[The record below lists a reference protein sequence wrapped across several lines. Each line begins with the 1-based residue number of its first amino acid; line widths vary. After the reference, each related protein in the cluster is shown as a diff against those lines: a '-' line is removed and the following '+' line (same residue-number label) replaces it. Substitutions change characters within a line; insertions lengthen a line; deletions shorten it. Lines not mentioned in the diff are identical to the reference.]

1 MRCAPGAVASALFL
15 LFAFALP
22 CSATDWKAFEDPKAV
37 LLTDS
42 FAKSIGDLPA
52 AEKAAAVKRLHESL
66 KSEEVEIR
74 RRAALTLGKLGDKS
88 GVPAMVEALA
98 TATGHDR
105 DNVVVALR
113 ILKDGRAI
121 PALTKALKDP
131 SPYVRS
137 IAVAALGELKATKAF
152 GEIVALTKDKGDK
165 AAEKKDGAL
174 NCFPISPASS
184 ACYALGALGD
194 PRAVPV
200 LIELL
205 TDKDLQQ
212 SALQALEALTKQK
225 LGNDPEKWKT
235 WWKTHG
241 G

>member
-1 MRCAPGAVASALFL
+1 M
-15 LFAFALP
+15 
-22 CSATDWKAFEDPKAV
+22 
-37 LLTDS
+37 
-42 FAKSIGDLPA
+42 I
-52 AEKAAAVKRLHESL
+52 
-66 KSEEVEIR
+66 
-74 RRAALTLGKLGDKS
+74 
-88 GVPAMVEALA
+88 EALA
-98 TATGHDR
+98 TATGRDR

-113 ILKDGRAI
+113 VLKDGRAI

-131 SPYVRS
+131 SPYVRT

-152 GEIVALTKDKGDK
+152 AEIVALTKDKGDK
-165 AAEKKDGAL
+165 AAGKKDGAL
-174 NCFPISPASS
+174 NCFPISPADL
-184 ACYALGALGD
+184 ACYALGAMGD

>member
-1 MRCAPGAVASALFL
+1 MIASSGTIEHSLVLKSFTSPGTL
-15 LFAFALP
+15 
-22 CSATDWKAFEDPKAV
+22 DWKAFEDPKAFF
-37 LLTDS
+37 LTDH
-42 FAKSIGDLPA
+42 FAKAIDALPA
-52 AEKAAAVKRLHESL
+52 PEKMAALKRLHDAL
-66 KSEEVEIR
+66 KAKDVEIQ
-74 RRAALTLGKLGDKS
+74 RRAALTLGHLGDKS
-88 GVPAMVEALA
+88 GVPAMIEALD
-98 TATGHDR
+98 TATGQNR

-113 ILKDGRAI
+113 ILKDERAI
-121 PALTKALKDP
+121 PALIKALKDP
-131 SPYVRS
+131 SPYIRS
-137 IAVAALGELKATKAF
+137 IAVATLGELKATKAF

-165 AAEKKDGAL
+165 AVGKKDGVL
-174 NCFPISPASS
+174 NCFPISPANS

-225 LGNDPEKWKT
+225 LGNDPEKWKA
-235 WWKTHG
+235 WWKAHG